1 MIKSITTNYLS
12 GRELTYSI
20 TTNYIA
26 GTELTY
32 SITSN
37 YIAGTELTNM
47 QIPHFYRTA
56 VSSGAGTAYHSG
68 TPTFIPSFSGV
79 RVALYFTFFVMFCR
93 SLFVL
98 LFFSLVGI
106 VKHFLVCMTR
116 FLNNCQ
122 LKFLDQVRSYS
133 I

>member
-1 MIKSITTNYLS
+1 M
-12 GRELTYSI
+12 
-20 TTNYIA
+20 TNYIA

-32 SITSN
+32 SIMTNYIAGTELAYSIKTN
-37 YIAGTELTNM
+37 YIAGTELTNL
-47 QIPHFYRTA
+47 QIPHYYRTG
-56 VSSGAGTAYHSG
+56 VSSGAGIAYHSG
-68 TPTFIPSFSGV
+68 IPAFIPSFSGV
-79 RVALYFTFFVMFCR
+79 RVALYFTFFVMFGR

-106 VKHFLVCMTR
+106 VKHFSVCMTR